1 LFQIMILVCAIGTS
15 RMDCQADTALDV
27 VRGPV
32 VASEILCGRDGQA
45 YLAQTS
51 IVPRGPQD
59 YVKVQCLRM
68 PSAGAGWMPRQN
80 PDLGDQERIA
90 RSERAE

>member
-1 LFQIMILVCAIGTS
+1 MFQIMILVCAIGTS
-15 RMDCQADTALDV
+15 RMDCQTETALDV

-32 VASEILCGRDGQA
+32 VANEILCGRDGQA

-51 IVPRGPQD
+51 IAARGAQD

-68 PSAGAGWMPRQN
+68 PSNSAGWTPRQN
-80 PDLGDQERIA
+80 PDAGDQERVA
-90 RSERAE
+90 RSDRAE